1 MISAALAAR
10 ATAAVAPWMPI
21 AAARFPPLRRTITAS
36 PTGMMLVAA
45 MKAPTKCGARFAD
58 RTAEYSQPV
67 QYSHFDSKDAI
78 VHAVA
83 IEGFAERAV
92 QLH

>member
-1 MISAALAAR
+1 
-10 ATAAVAPWMPI
+10 
-21 AAARFPPLRRTITAS
+21 
-36 PTGMMLVAA
+36 MLVAA